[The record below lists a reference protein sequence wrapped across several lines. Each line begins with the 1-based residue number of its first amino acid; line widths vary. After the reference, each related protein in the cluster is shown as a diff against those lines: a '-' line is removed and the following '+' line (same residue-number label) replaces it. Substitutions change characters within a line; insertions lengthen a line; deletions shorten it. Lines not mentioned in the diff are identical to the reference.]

1 MMAWLAYSLTF
12 GWFSV
17 TLTDGSWMLGLRP
30 PQEMISDMCAIDP
43 CAVWQHLIGG
53 VDETRSHYTACAP
66 QTRAQCDLD
75 GSTRRAATTCGR
87 GGAPSPFPNPHTV
100 RLHAAPRPAAAATN
114 TLAAELIN

>member
-43 CAVWQHLIGG
+43 CAVWQGQS
-53 VDETRSHYTACAP
+53 V
-66 QTRAQCDLD
+66 AQLQV
-75 GSTRRAATTCGR
+75 RV
-87 GGAPSPFPNPHTV
+87 PNPGCM
-100 RLHAAPRPAAAATN
+100 
-114 TLAAELIN
+114 